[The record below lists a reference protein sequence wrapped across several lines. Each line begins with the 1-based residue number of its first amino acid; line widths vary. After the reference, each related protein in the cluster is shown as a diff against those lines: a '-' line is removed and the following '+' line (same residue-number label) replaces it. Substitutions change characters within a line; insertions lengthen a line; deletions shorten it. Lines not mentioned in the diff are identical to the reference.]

1 MTSKSKQRAPETHA
15 DSPTNGQPTA
25 DPIWQPFSEFW
36 NRWVEKSDEVTRQ
49 WTQQVLRQDKLEE
62 WRRHWLEAV
71 SQSCEA
77 YMRSPAF
84 LEAMKHQADAT
95 VKMKAQVNDVAREAA
110 RNLDIPTAG
119 DISGLFERVHSVEE
133 TLISRLE
140 RIEEKLARIDEK
152 LSK

>member
-1 MTSKSKQRAPETHA
+1 VTSKSKQRAPETYPERSTH
-15 DSPTNGQPTA
+15 GQPDA

-62 WRRHWLEAV
+62 WRRQWLEAV
-71 SQSCEA
+71 SESCEA

-95 VKMKAQVNDVAREAA
+95 VKMKAQANDLAREAA

-133 TLISRLE
+133 ALLSRLA

-152 LSK
+152 LSQ